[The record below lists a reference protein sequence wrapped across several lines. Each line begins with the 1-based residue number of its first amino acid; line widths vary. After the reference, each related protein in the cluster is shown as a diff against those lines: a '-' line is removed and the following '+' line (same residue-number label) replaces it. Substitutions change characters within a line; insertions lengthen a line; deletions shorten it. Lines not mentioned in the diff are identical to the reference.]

1 MRKLKNWMRFPVFF
15 KPFALLLML
24 CTILLSMAG
33 IYLIE
38 MLEPGLGKR
47 QLAGMGAG
55 ILMML
60 FFSVVN
66 IEMLC
71 RNMRWSI
78 YLLTVTMLFMVNIL
92 GAVSGGAARW
102 LEIGGFRFQPSEVGK
117 LLLILFFSERFS
129 EKAEKVSQWGFLLR
143 TAFLMGIP
151 LISIL
156 EEPDLSTTIVTAWI
170 FICVWFAAGL
180 DYKLIGKFL
189 AVIIPAGAL
198 FLFLVTRPGQEL
210 LNDYQYRRIMAW
222 LHPEEWAAESYQQM
236 YSMMAI
242 GSGGALGR
250 LGEQD
255 EAVTVIGSGF
265 LPEPHTDFIM
275 AAAGQ
280 EWGFAGCSMM
290 ILALMAIVFCC
301 LRRGMQVKSMTG
313 RLICCGVA
321 AWIGGQ
327 GFVNLGVVSGML
339 PNTGLTF
346 PFVSYGLTSMVS
358 LYMGVGIVLSVR

>member
-1 MRKLKNWMRFPVFF
+1 MLLDEKIKKLDEV
-15 KPFALLLML
+15 
-24 CTILLSMAG
+24 S
-33 IYLIE
+33 
-38 MLEPGLGKR
+38 
-47 QLAGMGAG
+47 G
-55 ILMML
+55 ILQAICSSSNALYDPVIYGWYL
-60 FFSVVN
+60 FNCNAENQAWKAAVSWYYRPRNIDDAVFLVVDV
-66 IEMLC
+66 EMLC

-92 GAVSGGAARW
+92 GTVSGGAARW

-143 TAFLMGIP
+143 TTFLMGIP

-156 EEPDLSTTIVTAWI
+156 EEPDLSTTIVTDWI
-170 FICVWFAAGL
+170 FICVWFVAGYS
-180 DYKLIGKFL
+180 YKLIGKFL

-210 LNDYQYRRIMAW
+210 LNHYQYRRIMAW
-222 LHPEEWAAESYQQM
+222 LNPEEWAARSYQQM

-275 AAAGQ
+275 VAAGQ
-280 EWGFAGCSMM
+280 EWGIPGDP
-290 ILALMAIVFCC
+290 V
-301 LRRGMQVKSMTG
+301 
-313 RLICCGVA
+313 
-321 AWIGGQ
+321 
-327 GFVNLGVVSGML
+327 
-339 PNTGLTF
+339 
-346 PFVSYGLTSMVS
+346 
-358 LYMGVGIVLSVR
+358 